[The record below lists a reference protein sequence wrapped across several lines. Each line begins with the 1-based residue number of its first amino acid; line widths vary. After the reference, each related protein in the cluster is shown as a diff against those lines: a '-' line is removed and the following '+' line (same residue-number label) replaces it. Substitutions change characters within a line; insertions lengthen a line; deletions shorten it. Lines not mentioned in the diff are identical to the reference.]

1 MEDIVRKRAC
11 DIIRP
16 DVTNYG
22 SLQEVQ
28 HAAAMADSRYMTIAP
43 HNPNAGVSTAAS
55 VHLCA
60 GLENP
65 EVLEHM
71 SRDVAWGDE
80 IIEHEFTVEDGV
92 IEVPDDLGLGVTFHP
107 DAARE
112 HPGEPKDS
120 HSLFDE
126 EGALKRP

>member
-92 IEVPDDLGLGVTFHP
+92 IEVPDDPGLGVTFPP

-112 HPGEPKDS
+112 YPGEPKDS